1 MCVHLYKT
9 QKARNLCYQELI
21 TVSDRQKAH
30 STVTVS
36 FVGLSHLTSH
46 HLCGGSDWT
55 QYITLFDKYLC
66 YLFSFGIVR
75 FRLAPYPISVP
86 TTTVI
91 RPVPFFRIPCAPY
104 QSNPAAKIADFW
116 MHTTCRFN
124 KSVHNVLNQT
134 KLDDRCIDH
143 RRDRGIFVDQ

>member
-1 MCVHLYKT
+1 MLSRTYHRIRSAKSPLNCD
-9 QKARNLCYQELI
+9 RLI
-21 TVSDRQKAH
+21 CRIVAFDVPPS
-30 STVTVS
+30 VWW
-36 FVGLSHLTSH
+36 FGLNTIH
-46 HLCGGSDWT
+46 HT
-55 QYITLFDKYLC
+55 IFDKYLC